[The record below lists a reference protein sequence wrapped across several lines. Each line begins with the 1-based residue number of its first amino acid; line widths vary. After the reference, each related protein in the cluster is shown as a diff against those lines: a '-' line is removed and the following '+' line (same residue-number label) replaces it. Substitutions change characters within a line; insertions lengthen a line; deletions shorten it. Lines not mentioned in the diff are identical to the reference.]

1 MHYFI
6 QFQRSL
12 ISDLKSDFG
21 EAMNIF
27 ARSTILLVLFLYA
40 CSGANSEVKK
50 SWRNNINTLNIE
62 DLTKKNYSL
71 MDAGDRLQ
79 TSLEKSIKKT
89 GFQLTFDEA
98 KFHLKYKIV
107 EYDEG
112 SAIGRIASM
121 GVSSSAQAKL
131 KVKVA
136 LFDEE
141 EMVGG
146 WEVNSWLSGGLSE
159 EKLFT
164 KAAEEIAS
172 HLKGDF

>member
-1 MHYFI
+1 M
-6 QFQRSL
+6 
-12 ISDLKSDFG
+12 
-21 EAMNIF
+21 
-27 ARSTILLVLFLYA
+27 
-40 CSGANSEVKK
+40 
-50 SWRNNINTLNIE
+50 
-62 DLTKKNYSL
+62 
-71 MDAGDRLQ
+71 
-79 TSLEKSIKKT
+79 
-89 GFQLTFDEA
+89 
-98 KFHLKYKIV
+98 